1 MVAVAYRRRTIPLA
15 WTWVSHS
22 RGHSTARKQLALLA
36 YVRSLLP
43 PRTSV
48 TLVGDAEFGEI
59 PLQKQLK
66 AWRWRFVLRQKGR
79 YLVKPK
85 GKRTA
90 QRLDSL
96 VSKPRQKV
104 WLPYCRLT
112 AKYAFHVNL
121 LAYWRAG
128 EKEPWF
134 LATNLNNPQLVLRCY
149 RRRMWIEEMFGD
161 LKGHG
166 VDIESTH
173 LRHFLRLSRLTLAV
187 VMLYFWL
194 VAFGSQTIKS
204 GERRLVDRNDRRD
217 YSIFR
222 IGSNTVERRLVNNL
236 SLQVSF
242 DFSL

>member
-1 MVAVAYRRRTIPLA
+1 MEKHGGFNLTTKLLGA
-15 WTWVSHS
+15 
-22 RGHSTARKQLALLA
+22 ALLILFCLPGLSMGQSLEEA
-36 YVRSLLP
+36 ARLNKQVVQLYRQGRYQEAIAPAKRSLAIDEKALGP
-43 PRTSV
+43 DHPRV
-48 TLVGDAEFGEI
+48 
-59 PLQKQLK
+59 
-66 AWRWRFVLRQKGR
+66 
-79 YLVKPK
+79 
-85 GKRTA
+85 
-90 QRLDSL
+90 
-96 VSKPRQKV
+96 
-104 WLPYCRLT
+104 
-112 AKYAFHVNL
+112 
-121 LAYWRAG
+121 
-128 EKEPWF
+128 
-134 LATNLNNPQLVLRCY
+134 ATNLNNPQLVLRCY